1 MTPKKNK
8 IIAAVC
14 GYLQSRSYLTIGCT
28 WLLIAGMC
36 VVLANTLAA
45 PF

>member
-8 IIAAVC
+8 IVAWVSQ
-14 GYLQSRSYLTIGCT
+14 YLQGRSYLTIACT
-28 WLLIAGMC
+28 WMLIAGMC

-45 PF
+45 SI